1 MTLRK
6 QQAVPKN
13 PLVRTYAI
21 FALALSYW
29 RDARA
34 IARAKRRLPEIEAKA
49 KEARIYELGGE
60 RFRREALRLGGLII
74 KVGQFLSA
82 RTDVLPLEFTRQLA
96 GLQDQVPAAP
106 YAEVQELLESV
117 YQKPIIEVFRDFGQ
131 EPVAAASLGQ
141 VHRAFLRDEGH
152 EIAVKVRRPG
162 IKELAS
168 IDLRALAQ
176 VMAALKRWTRVG
188 RRLDT
193 VRLFREF
200 RDMVN
205 RELDYLQERKNLEAF
220 AKNFVDNPSVKIP
233 RVYPA
238 YSSKTV
244 LVMEYVSGYKLTD
257 HDALVGAGLDPKILA
272 HTLVNTF
279 LQQIV
284 VDGVVQI
291 DPHPGNFFAGYDGTL
306 IFLDF
311 GMIGRIPP
319 EHLTYA
325 AQLVEGVL
333 AQDAGRVV
341 DAIDGLG
348 FLAPH
353 AQKQLLQRAM
363 TALLKRGAGTRLSPS
378 PQLTRVVSD
387 FQDFLYEEP
396 LLFPA
401 QYMFLGRAIGML
413 FGLVSALDPE
423 LDWLQLLRQEAL
435 PLINARRQA
444 AGPSWLGSIRRTVA
458 DVFGAE
464 AATLVDTVGQRVW
477 ETVLMVGRL
486 PGAVDGV
493 VATAAAGELVTR
505 PELTQMMRRV
515 DRVGD
520 LIESL
525 VFLVGFFGVTA
536 SGFLF
541 MNYHW
546 MVLRDIAW
554 AFSVTLLIWFVR
566 LKRRANRRLRR
577 RDIGSEQLD
586 DPL

>member
-1 MTLRK
+1 MSLRK
-6 QQAVPKN
+6 KQAVPKN

-96 GLQDQVPAAP
+96 SLQDQVPAAS
-106 YAEVQELLESV
+106 YSEVQQLLESV
-117 YQKPIIEVFRDFGQ
+117 YQKPVSEVFRDFGQ

-141 VHRAFLRDEGH
+141 VHHALLRDEGQDV
-152 EIAVKVRRPG
+152 AVKVRRPG

-168 IDLRALAQ
+168 IDLRALAL
-176 VMAALKRWTRVG
+176 VMAALKRWTRAG

-193 VRLFREF
+193 VRIFREF

-205 RELDYLQERKNLEAF
+205 RELDYVQERQNLEAF
-220 AKNFVDNPSVKIP
+220 AENFKDNPAVKIP
-233 RVYPA
+233 QVYPA
-238 YSSKTV
+238 YSSKSV

-257 HDALVGAGLDPKILA
+257 HEALVKAGLDPKALA

-291 DPHPGNFFAGYDGTL
+291 DPHPGNFFAGYDGKL

-311 GMIGRIPP
+311 GMIGHIPP
-319 EHLTYA
+319 EHLAYA

-333 AQDAGRVV
+333 SQDASRVV

-363 TALLKRGAGTRLSPS
+363 TVLLNRSAGTPLSPG

-413 FGLVSALDPE
+413 FGLISALDPD
-423 LDWLQLLRQEAL
+423 LDWLQVLRQEAL

-444 AGPSWLGSIRRTVA
+444 AGPSWLGSIRRAVT
-458 DVFGAE
+458 DMFGAE
-464 AATLVDTVGQRVW
+464 AATLVDTIGRRVW
-477 ETVLMVGRL
+477 DTVLMAGRL
-486 PGAVDGV
+486 PGSVDRI

-515 DRVGD
+515 DRIGD

-525 VFLVGFFGVTA
+525 VFLLAFFGVAA

-546 MVLRDIAW
+546 IVLRDGAW
-554 AFSVTLLIWFVR
+554 AFSILFLLWFVR
-566 LKRRANRRLRR
+566 LKRRANRRLRQR
-577 RDIGSEQLD
+577 HIMSEQFD
-586 DPL
+586 DPF